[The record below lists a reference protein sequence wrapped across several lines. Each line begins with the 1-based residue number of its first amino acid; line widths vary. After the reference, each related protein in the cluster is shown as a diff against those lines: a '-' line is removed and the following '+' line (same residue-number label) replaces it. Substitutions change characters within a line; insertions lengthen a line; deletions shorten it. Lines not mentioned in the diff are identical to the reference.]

1 MGIRFAGLND
11 LEKIAKYDKH
21 ISLNQLKISISQ
33 RQVFIAE
40 DNNRFV
46 GWLRY
51 NLFWDNTP
59 FMNLL
64 FVLQPF
70 RGRGVGKSLVL
81 YFENEMK
88 DAGFECV
95 MTSTSS
101 TETAKYFYEKFGYK
115 DVGGFNYLSD
125 PYEIIYLKKL

>member
-1 MGIRFAGLND
+1 MKIRIAEND
-11 LEKIAKYDKH
+11 DIKKISAYDKH
-21 ISLNQLKISISQ
+21 ISLSQLKISVSQ
-33 RQVFIAE
+33 GQVFIAE
-40 DNNRFV
+40 EKGEFV

-64 FVLQPF
+64 FVLPPF
-70 RGRGVGKSLVL
+70 RGRGVGKGLIE
-81 YFENEMK
+81 YFEKEMK
-88 DAGFECV
+88 DKGFECV

-101 TETAKYFYEKFGYK
+101 SETAKYFYEKSGYK
-115 DVGGFNYLSD
+115 DIGGFNYLSD